1 MVTIV
6 IIIIIT
12 TTMEAIITMTLE
24 NYRRDIF
31 YYWLPLCIML
41 CIMINSPEGLSQNL
55 LGFGYTL

>member
-1 MVTIV
+1 
-6 IIIIIT
+6 
-12 TTMEAIITMTLE
+12 MEAIITMTLE